1 MSKKTIGSIIEEKYI
16 NVCENDLN
24 VERYVSNLET
34 LLNQVGG
41 NGVSIISNLRNI
53 SAEEFVDTLYR
64 KGITFKLVEGNK

>member
-1 MSKKTIGSIIEEKYI
+1 MSKTISDIIEEKYI
-16 NVCENDLN
+16 NVCENDLK

-41 NGVSIISNLRNI
+41 DGVSIISNLINI

-64 KGITFKLVEGNK
+64 NGITFKLVEGKK